1 MISSLSMQKLCEYL
15 KMTTGYEFH
24 EEFVDR
30 VLSNSY
36 LDFYEVSKDG
46 ITDGQKFWLIERVS
60 IWLTGKP
67 WSVPYL
73 TSFQGQNDYLHEF
86 FVNGIMQDAIRI

>member
-1 MISSLSMQKLCEYL
+1 MNSSLSMQKLCEYL

-36 LDFYEVSKDG
+36 LDFYEVSKDVL
-46 ITDGQKFWLIERVS
+46 TDNQKFWLIERVS
-60 IWLTGKP
+60 ICLTGKP
-67 WSVPYL
+67 WSVPYS
-73 TSFQGQNDYLHEF
+73 TFQGQNDYLHEF

>member
-1 MISSLSMQKLCEYL
+1 MISSSSIQKLCEYL

-24 EEFVDR
+24 EEFVHK
-30 VLSNSY
+30 VLSKSY

-60 IWLTGKP
+60 ICLTGKP
-67 WSVPYL
+67 WPVPYL
-73 TSFQGQNDYLHEF
+73 TFQGQNDYLHEF
-86 FVNGIMQDAIRI
+86 FVKGIMKDAIRI